1 MAANSPSALVREQ
14 AARWHDRHHHRASP
28 PFARLRLLGVGLV
41 TLAIFALDT
50 FTTMSSAIAVLYV
63 LVLVA
68 ASASRTRRE
77 LWWLCSGCVCLTLAS
92 FFSDHDLTE
101 DTGAALR
108 MSFSLIATVTVS
120 ILLVR
125 NLETRQRYEAQA
137 TLLDATADAIVL
149 RDLHGVVLL
158 WNQGAEN
165 LYGMPRAQMV
175 GQIHHDVLQSGFSRP
190 FAEIEQELYET
201 NAWNG
206 EIQQVCENGRILM
219 VASRWTLQRDR
230 HGKPWAVLETST
242 DITARKAADRALNLS
257 ERRYRSI
264 FETLAVA
271 VLEYDFTAV
280 AALLS
285 NLGITSLQDL
295 DRYVAADAD
304 LLQGFREEVCVINAN
319 PTALVLMGLT
329 CRDQFLE
336 RYCHYLPLNDDGL
349 RGCLTALMAGDTIF
363 TREVRTDGPGGAP
376 LALSISLH
384 FPPAGEAVD
393 RIQCSMV
400 NLTEHK
406 RMADDLARMRSDL
419 EHAMRATTV
428 GEVSATIAHE
438 VNQPLAAIRTQAEAA
453 QRWLARGSEQ
463 RALLALQEISSAA
476 GHAGEVVKGVRR
488 LFTRSEREDLPVPI
502 DEMIVDAMRLV
513 RREILDS
520 QIELTLDLAGEG
532 SEASG
537 DRLLLKQAIVN
548 LATNAIQAMEDMQS
562 PRALRVATKLE
573 GNNIII
579 TVGDNGPGFS
589 DVIIA
594 DALNAFASTRTK
606 SGGMGLGLAIC
617 RSAIEGHGGY
627 IQIGNG
633 PDGGALVSLKLPK
646 RN

>member
-1 MAANSPSALVREQ
+1 MVASSPSARVREE
-14 AARWHDRHHHRASP
+14 AERWQDGRHQRTSS
-28 PFARLRLLGVGLV
+28 PFARLRLVGVGFV

-68 ASASRTRRE
+68 ASASRTRKE
-77 LWWLCSGCVCLTLAS
+77 LWWLCGGCVCLTVAS

-101 DTGAALR
+101 DSGAALR

-137 TLLDATADAIVL
+137 MLLDATADAIVL
-149 RDLHGVVLL
+149 RDLYGVVLL
-158 WNQGAEN
+158 WNQGAEK
-165 LYGMPRAQMV
+165 LYGVPRTEMV
-175 GQIHHDVLQSGFSRP
+175 GKIHHDVLQSGFSLP
-190 FAEIEQELYET
+190 FAEIEQELHDT

-219 VASRWTLQRDR
+219 VASRWTLQRDG

-285 NLGITSLQDL
+285 NVGISDLQGRGRLEAD
-295 DRYVAADAD
+295 DAD
-304 LLQGFREEVCVINAN
+304 LLQGAREEVCVINAN
-319 PTALVLMGLT
+319 PTALALMGLV

-336 RYCHYLPLNDDGL
+336 RYCHYLPLKDEDL
-349 RGCLTALMAGDTIF
+349 RACLEALRAGDTIF
-363 TREVRTDGPGGAP
+363 TREVNTDAPGGTP

-419 EHAMRATTV
+419 EHAMRITTV

-438 VNQPLAAIRTQAEAA
+438 VNQPLAAIRNHAEAA

-463 RALLALQEISSAA
+463 RAQMALREIASAA
-476 GHAGEVVKGVRR
+476 SHASDIVKGVRR
-488 LFTRSEREDLPVPI
+488 LLSRSELEDLPVAI

-513 RREILDS
+513 RREVLDS
-520 QIELTLDLAGEG
+520 QTELTLDLAAGGAEV
-532 SEASG
+532 AG

-548 LATNAIQAMEDMQS
+548 LATNAIQAMQGMKP
-562 PRALRVATKLE
+562 PRSLRVSTWVEDNMIVL
-573 GNNIII
+573 
-579 TVGDNGPGFS
+579 TVRDNGPGFS
-589 DVIIA
+589 NEIIA
-594 DALNAFASTRTK
+594 DALSAFATTR

-617 RSAIEGHGGY
+617 KSAVEAHGGY
-627 IQIGNG
+627 VRIENQAI
-633 PDGGALVSLKLPK
+633 GGAQVLLALPR

>member
-1 MAANSPSALVREQ
+1 MASNSPSVRVREE
-14 AARWHDRHHHRASP
+14 AERWHDGHHQRATP

-68 ASASRTRRE
+68 ASASRTRTE
-77 LWWLCSGCVCLTLAS
+77 LWWLCGGCVCLTLAG

-101 DTGAALR
+101 DTGATLR

-125 NLETRQRYEAQA
+125 NLDTRQRYEAQA
-137 TLLDATADAIVL
+137 MLLDATADAIVL
-149 RDLHGVVLL
+149 RDLRGVVLL
-158 WNQGAEN
+158 WNHGAEK

-175 GQIHHDVLQSGFSRP
+175 GQVHHEVLQSGFSRP
-190 FAEIEQELYET
+190 FIEIEQELYRT

-206 EIQQVCENGRILM
+206 EIQQICENGRILM
-219 VASRWTLQRDR
+219 IASRWTLQRDS
-230 HGKPWAVLETST
+230 HGRPWAVLETGS
-242 DITARKAADRALNLS
+242 DITARKAADKALNLS

-280 AALLS
+280 ATLLS
-285 NLGITSLQDL
+285 NLGIGDPNDL
-295 DRYVAADAD
+295 CRYEADGAD
-304 LLQGFREEVCVINAN
+304 LLQGAREEVCVINAN
-319 PTALVLMGLT
+319 PTALKLMGVGG
-329 CRDQFLE
+329 REQFLE
-336 RYCHYLPLNDDGL
+336 RYCHYLPLNDDNL
-349 RGCLTALMAGDTIF
+349 RACLAALMAGDTVF
-363 TREVRTDGPGGAP
+363 TREVSTDGPGGTP
-376 LALSISLH
+376 LELSISLH

-419 EHAMRATTV
+419 EHAMRVTTV

-463 RALLALQEISSAA
+463 RALMALQEIANAA
-476 GHAGEVVKGVRR
+476 GHAGDVVQGVRR
-488 LFTRSEREDLPVPI
+488 LLSRSEREDLPVVI
-502 DEMIVDAMRLV
+502 DEMIVEALGLV
-513 RREILDS
+513 RREVLDS
-520 QIELTLDLAGEG
+520 QTDLTVDLAAGG
-532 SEASG
+532 SEVSG
-537 DRLLLKQAIVN
+537 DRLLLKQAVVN
-548 LATNAIQAMEDMQS
+548 LATNAIQAMQVRES
-562 PRALRVATKLE
+562 PRTLQVSTGIE
-573 GNNIII
+573 GNMVVIA
-579 TVGDNGPGFS
+579 VRDNGPGFS
-589 DVIIA
+589 DEIISN
-594 DALNAFASTRTK
+594 ALNAFASTK

-617 RSAIEGHGGY
+617 RSAVEAHGGFVK
-627 IQIGNG
+627 IGNQSL
-633 PDGGALVSLKLPK
+633 GGAYVSLGLPIRK
-646 RN
+646 

>member
-14 AARWHDRHHHRASP
+14 AERWHDRHHHRASP
-28 PFARLRLLGVGLV
+28 PFARLRLFGVSLV

-50 FTTMSSAIAVLYV
+50 FTAMSSAIAVLYV

-68 ASASRTRRE
+68 ASASRSRRE
-77 LWWLCSGCVCLTLAS
+77 LWWLCGGCVCLTLAS
-92 FFSDHDLTE
+92 FFSDHNLTE
-101 DTGAALR
+101 DTGAVLR
-108 MSFSLIATVTVS
+108 MSFSLIAMVTVS

-149 RDLHGVVLL
+149 RDLQGVVLL
-158 WNQGAEN
+158 WNQGAEK
-165 LYGMPRAQMV
+165 LYGMARAQMV

-190 FAEIEQELYET
+190 FIEIEQELYDT

-219 VASRWTLQRDR
+219 VASRWTLQRDS
-230 HGKPWAVLETST
+230 HGKPWAVLETSS

-285 NLGITSLQDL
+285 NLGISDLQDL
-295 DRYVAADAD
+295 DRYEADDAD
-304 LLQGFREEVCVINAN
+304 LLRGVREEVCVINAN
-319 PTALVLMGLT
+319 PTALALMGLT
-329 CRDQFLE
+329 CREQFLE
-336 RYCHYLPLNDDGL
+336 RYCHYLPLSDDGL
-349 RGCLTALMAGDTIF
+349 RGCLAALMAGDTIF
-363 TREVRTDGPGGAP
+363 TREGSTDGPGGAP

-419 EHAMRATTV
+419 EHAMRVTTV

-438 VNQPLAAIRTQAEAA
+438 VNQPLAAIRTHAEAA
-453 QRWLARGSEQ
+453 QRWLARGYEQ
-463 RALLALQEISSAA
+463 RALSALQEIANAA
-476 GHAGEVVKGVRR
+476 SHAGEVVKGVRR
-488 LFTRSEREDLPVPI
+488 LLSRSEREDLPVAI
-502 DEMIVDAMRLV
+502 DEMIVDAMHLV
-513 RREILDS
+513 RREVLDS
-520 QIELTLDLAGEG
+520 QTELTLDLAAGGAEV
-532 SEASG
+532 SG

-548 LATNAIQAMEDMQS
+548 LATNAIQAMQGMKP
-562 PRALRVATKLE
+562 PRSLRVSTWLE
-573 GNNIII
+573 DNMIML
-579 TVGDNGPGFS
+579 TVRDNGPGFS
-589 DVIIA
+589 DEIVA
-594 DALNAFASTRTK
+594 DALSAFATTR

-617 RSAIEGHGGY
+617 KSAVEAHGGY
-627 IQIGNG
+627 VRIGNQAI
-633 PDGGALVSLKLPK
+633 GGAQVLLAFPK